1 VSGLVIVTSFN
12 FRPSHYSIEIEQ
24 KLKKIGE
31 LYWAIQRAHDIESG
45 PQRAIAVQRLQQ
57 QRQEMI
63 KSLPLYAVK

>member
-1 VSGLVIVTSFN
+1 VSGFVIVTSFN
-12 FRPSHYSIEIEQ
+12 FRPAHYGIEIEQ

-31 LYWAIQRAHDIESG
+31 LYWAIQRALDIESG
-45 PQRAIAVQRLQQ
+45 PQRALAVQRLQK